1 MAQRPENIDRDELS
15 QKIQPVILGA
25 DYSCYAYVRAFW
37 EAYHVRSI
45 IYAGSDI
52 KSISRTKF
60 ADYRVE
66 EGVDSEDVLIPLL
79 KRVGD
84 QLCVEG
90 KVPFLVT
97 CGDFYARIVSKHK
110 PELERWYYTPVV
122 DFDVLDF
129 VTQKQNFYEV
139 CEEVGM
145 SYPKTRFLDCSLK
158 GATPNDEGFT
168 YPLVAKPSNS
178 AHYHYAEFEGK
189 KKVFV
194 IQSREELCRVYSALQ
209 GSCYDDSLIVQ
220 EFVPGGDSHMYAL
233 YCYVDKDS
241 NPVFTV
247 CCHVGLEDHHPSAIG
262 NAVAIVPEPNEEMTA
277 SAARFL
283 KKVGYHGMCCF
294 DAKYDARDGSYRF
307 LEVNARPGRSSWL
320 VLLSGINFARIQ
332 VEDVVLG
339 IDPMPVEP
347 KGGWAYV
354 GVPKAVIERCMPN
367 VPVKERVLAA
377 YDNGTASFALDWPGD
392 SLAQRFWAKV
402 NFEHQVSK
410 FKRYLPEPEQ
420 P

>member
-178 AHYHYAEFEGK
+178 AHYHYLAETPTCTR
-189 KKVFV
+189 
-194 IQSREELCRVYSALQ
+194 STATSTRTPTPS
-209 GSCYDDSLIVQ
+209 S
-220 EFVPGGDSHMYAL
+220 
-233 YCYVDKDS
+233 
-241 NPVFTV
+241 
-247 CCHVGLEDHHPSAIG
+247 PSA
-262 NAVAIVPEPNEEMTA
+262 AT
-277 SAARFL
+277 
-283 KKVGYHGMCCF
+283 
-294 DAKYDARDGSYRF
+294 
-307 LEVNARPGRSSWL
+307 L
-320 VLLSGINFARIQ
+320 VLRTTIPAPSATRW
-332 VEDVVLG
+332 
-339 IDPMPVEP
+339 P
-347 KGGWAYV
+347 
-354 GVPKAVIERCMPN
+354 
-367 VPVKERVLAA
+367 
-377 YDNGTASFALDWPGD
+377 SFR
-392 SLAQRFWAKV
+392 SQTR
-402 NFEHQVSK
+402 
-410 FKRYLPEPEQ
+410 R
-420 P
+420 

>member
-97 CGDFYARIVSKHK
+97 
-110 PELERWYYTPVV
+110 
-122 DFDVLDF
+122 FDVLDF

-402 NFEHQVSK
+402 NFEHQSSAG
-410 FKRYLPEPEQ
+410 RHHRP
-420 P
+420 

>member
-1 MAQRPENIDRDELS
+1 
-15 QKIQPVILGA
+15 
-25 DYSCYAYVRAFW
+25 
-37 EAYHVRSI
+37 
-45 IYAGSDI
+45 
-52 KSISRTKF
+52 
-60 ADYRVE
+60 
-66 EGVDSEDVLIPLL
+66 
-79 KRVGD
+79 
-84 QLCVEG
+84 
-90 KVPFLVT
+90 
-97 CGDFYARIVSKHK
+97 
-110 PELERWYYTPVV
+110 
-122 DFDVLDF
+122 
-129 VTQKQNFYEV
+129 
-139 CEEVGM
+139 
-145 SYPKTRFLDCSLK
+145 
-158 GATPNDEGFT
+158 
-168 YPLVAKPSNS
+168 
-178 AHYHYAEFEGK
+178 
-189 KKVFV
+189 
-194 IQSREELCRVYSALQ
+194 
-209 GSCYDDSLIVQ
+209 
-220 EFVPGGDSHMYAL
+220 MYAL

-354 GVPKAVIERCMPN
+354 GVPKAVVERCMPN